1 MQKIKIKARD
11 VKPYFYALKC
21 TVGDHDKPIDNQIV
35 GVKWCSFGD
44 NLLWFMLETYNFFSA
59 APDDELELIKID
71 PGEYH
76 RNLPPFELPPRP
88 ELPETIFERS
98 RIAKRSRDLDLLR
111 RTIEEF
117 EEVLTKE
124 RDELKKTNKKLVDM
138 GTLLTQI
145 LHGKTNVKTPT

>member
-1 MQKIKIKARD
+1 MQKVKIRARD

-21 TVGDHDKPIDNQIV
+21 YVGDHDKPIDNQIV
-35 GVKWCSFGD
+35 GIKWCGYGD

-59 APDDELELIKID
+59 APDDELELVEID
-71 PGEYH
+71 PGPDY
-76 RNLPPFELPPRP
+76 RSKPPFELPPRP

-98 RIAKRSRDLDLLR
+98 RLAKQSRDMDLMK
-111 RTIEEF
+111 RTIQEL

-124 RDELKKTNKKLVDM
+124 RDELRKTNKKLVEM

-145 LHGKTNVKTPT
+145 LHGKTNVKTT